1 MSSADHSST
10 LIRYSTLNLREKR
23 KLTDDEVDAV
33 VGEAD
38 DEPPAAKYGRHSYTG
53 HAHSHYDHQGLRD
66 EQSHLEY
73 ITCQH
78 VSSHANMLVHM
89 PSGDQTR
96 EQVK

>member
-10 LIRYSTLNLREKR
+10 LIRYSTLNLRAKR

-38 DEPPAAKYGRHSYTG
+38 DEPPAAKYGRHCYAG
-53 HAHSHYDHQGLRD
+53 HAHRHDDHQGLRD

-78 VSSHANMLVHM
+78 VRSHDKWWQN
-89 PSGDQTR
+89 T
-96 EQVK
+96 